1 MMSEVTIYDDEYITL
16 NYLPD
21 KKMLFHTV
29 HKPVGGQPLRD
40 ALLAGYEA
48 IQKYGISKWLSDDR
62 KNGPMSQED
71 QEWGNENLNKQA
83 PEIGWKYWALVVPE
97 QVVAAGSMLPTIEA
111 LYQLG
116 QLRVQ
121 VFSNTDEAVNW
132 LDGFED

>member
-1 MMSEVTIYDDEYITL
+1 MMSKVTIFDDEYITL
-16 NYLPD
+16 KYLPD

-29 HKPVGGQPLRD
+29 HPVSGQPLRD

-71 QEWGNENLNKQA
+71 REWGNKNLNKRA
-83 PEIGWKYWALVVPE
+83 EEIGWKYWALVVPE
-97 QVVAAGSMLPTIEA
+97 VVVAAGSMLPTIEA

-116 QLRVQ
+116 NLRVQ
-121 VFSNTDEAVNW
+121 VFSNTDDAIEW